1 MLDDFHRGS
10 NEGLCHRR
18 LVSFTKVTLM
28 LSFGIVL
35 TLSVVVVAIIAM
47 IVSRAGPDLILLAG
61 LTVLIVAGVVTP
73 KAAVSGFANEGL
85 ISVAVLFIVAEGL
98 EQTGAITLLIQKML
112 GLPTSRVRALLR
124 LMLPTA
130 AMSAFLNNTPVVAV
144 MLPVLGDWS
153 KKCRL
158 SVSQLMIPLSYA
170 TILGGLCTV
179 LGTSTTVVVNG
190 LMATE
195 GLEPL
200 SLFEPGFV
208 GLPCCLVGLVY
219 ILVTGKHLLPDRKPA
234 SMQFDDPREY
244 TIEML
249 VEPTSPLVGKTIEEA
264 GLRHLTG
271 MFLMEID
278 RDGRILAA
286 VSPSERIL
294 AKDRLVFVGVVNSVV
309 DLQKL
314 PGLTPATDQ
323 VFKLDS
329 PRSER
334 CLIEAVVSNTC
345 PLINTTI
352 REARFRTRYNAVVIA
367 VSRNGQRLRG
377 KIGDI
382 TLLPGDTL
390 LLEAHTSFA
399 DVQRDSRDF
408 YLVSRIENSTP
419 LRRDKAWIAQAV
431 LIGLV
436 LLNTLFRWEI
446 LPSALLAAMVLIL
459 TGCVKAHEARASIDW
474 SVLITIAAG
483 IGIGEA
489 MKAEHSGAGPYVAE
503 YLTSFAGNEK
513 VAALAIIYGITMVFT
528 NLITAKAAATLVFPV
543 AISTAET
550 LGANPMPFVVAVMI
564 AAAASFATPV
574 GYQTNLMVQGPGGY
588 RYVDYI
594 RFGTPLSLLLWF
606 VAVLVIPL
614 KWTL

>member
-1 MLDDFHRGS
+1 MDPFAI
-10 NEGLCHRR
+10 
-18 LVSFTKVTLM
+18 T
-28 LSFGIVL
+28 L
-35 TLSVVVVAIIAM
+35 TLGVVFVAIIAM
-47 IVSRAGPDLILLAG
+47 MVSRAGPDLILLAG
-61 LTVLIVAGVVTP
+61 LTVLIVAGIVTP

-98 EQTGAITLLIQKML
+98 EQTGAITSLIKNML
-112 GLPTSRVRALLR
+112 GLPTSRLTALLR

-144 MLPVLGDWS
+144 MLPVLDDWA

-190 LMATE
+190 LMSSE
-195 GLEPL
+195 GLRPL
-200 SLFEPGFV
+200 TLFEPGFV
-208 GLPCCLVGLVY
+208 GLPCCIAGLIY
-219 ILVTGKHLLPDRKPA
+219 ILSTGKLLLPNRKPA
-234 SMQFDDPREY
+234 SLQFDDPREY

-249 VEPTSPLVGKTIEEA
+249 VEPTSPLLGKTIETA
-264 GLRHLTG
+264 GLRHLPG
-271 MFLMEID
+271 MFLMEIERKGD
-278 RDGRILAA
+278 ILPA
-286 VSPSERIL
+286 VSPSERL
-294 AKDRLVFVGVVNSVV
+294 QANDRLVFVGVVNSVV

-323 VFKLDS
+323 VFKLNS

-334 CLIEAVVSNTC
+334 CLIEAVASNTC
-345 PLINTTI
+345 PVINTTI

-367 VSRNGQRLRG
+367 VSRNGQRIRG

-382 TLLPGDTL
+382 TLSPGDTL

-399 DVQRDSRDF
+399 DLQKDSRDF
-408 YLVSRIENSTP
+408 YLVSRVENSTP
-419 LRRDKAWIAQAV
+419 LRRDKAWIAQTV

-436 LLNTLFRWEI
+436 LLNTVFRWEI
-446 LPSALLAAMVLIL
+446 LPSALLAALVLIL

-489 MKAEHSGAGPYVAE
+489 MKAEHSGAGPFVAN
-503 YLTSFAGNEK
+503 YLTSFSGGEPI
-513 VAALAIIYGITMVFT
+513 AALAIIYGITMVFT

-543 AISTAET
+543 AISTAT
-550 LGANPMPFVVAVMI
+550 SMGVDPMPFVVAVMI
-564 AAAASFATPV
+564 SAAACFATPI

-588 RYVDYI
+588 RYVDYV
-594 RFGTPLSLLLWF
+594 RFGGPLTLLLWL

-614 KWTL
+614 RWGF

>member
-1 MLDDFHRGS
+1 MELFEIS
-10 NEGLCHRR
+10 
-18 LVSFTKVTLM
+18 
-28 LSFGIVL
+28 L
-35 TLSVVVVAIIAM
+35 TLGVVVAAIIAM
-47 IVSRAGPDLILLAG
+47 MVSRAGPDLILLAG
-61 LTVLIVAGVVTP
+61 LTVLIVSGIIPA
-73 KAAVSGFANEGL
+73 KDAVHGFANEGL

-98 EQTGAITLLIQKML
+98 EQTGAITSLIKKML
-112 GLPTSRVRALLR
+112 GLPSSRITALLR

-130 AMSAFLNNTPVVAV
+130 TMSAFLNNTPVVAV
-144 MLPVLGDWS
+144 MLPVLDDWS

-190 LMATE
+190 LMSSE

-208 GLPCCLVGLVY
+208 GLPCCFVGLIY
-219 ILVTGKHLLPDRKPA
+219 ILTTGKLLLPNRKPA
-234 SMQFDDPREY
+234 SMNLDDPREY

-249 VEPTSPLVGKTIEEA
+249 VDPTSPLVGKTIEAA

-271 MFLMEID
+271 MFLMEVD
-278 RDGRILAA
+278 REGHILPA
-286 VSPSERIL
+286 VSPSERL
-294 AKDRLVFVGVVNSVV
+294 HANDRLVFVGVDSVV

-334 CLIEAVVSNTC
+334 CLIEAVASNTC
-345 PLINTTI
+345 PVINTTI
-352 REARFRTRYNAVVIA
+352 RDARFRTRYNAVVIA
-367 VSRNGQRLRG
+367 VSRNGQRVRG
-377 KIGDI
+377 KIGSI
-382 TLLPGDTL
+382 TLLAGDTL

-399 DVQRDSRDF
+399 DVQRNSRDF
-408 YLVSRIENSTP
+408 YLVSRVENSTP
-419 LRRDKAWIAQAV
+419 LRREKAWIAQIV

-436 LLNTLFRWEI
+436 LLNTVFGWQI
-446 LPSALLAAMVLIL
+446 LPSALLAAMILIL

-489 MKAEHSGAGPYVAE
+489 MKAEHSGAGPFIAE
-503 YLTSFAGNEK
+503 YLTSFSGGAPI
-513 VAALAIIYGITMVFT
+513 AALAIIYGITMVFT
-528 NLITAKAAATLVFPV
+528 NLITAKAAATLLFPV
-543 AISTAET
+543 AVSTAASM
-550 LGANPMPFVVAVMI
+550 GVNPMPFVVAVMI

-588 RYVDYI
+588 RYSDYV
-594 RFGTPLSLLLWF
+594 RFGGPLSLLLWI

-614 KWTL
+614 RWSF

>member
-1 MLDDFHRGS
+1 MELFEIS
-10 NEGLCHRR
+10 
-18 LVSFTKVTLM
+18 
-28 LSFGIVL
+28 L
-35 TLSVVVVAIIAM
+35 TLGVVVAAIIAM
-47 IVSRAGPDLILLAG
+47 MVSRAGPDLILLAG
-61 LTVLIVAGVVTP
+61 LTVLIVSGIIPA
-73 KAAVSGFANEGL
+73 KDAVHGFANEGL

-98 EQTGAITLLIQKML
+98 EQTGAITSLIKKML
-112 GLPTSRVRALLR
+112 GLPSSRITALLR

-130 AMSAFLNNTPVVAV
+130 TMSAFLNNTPVVAV
-144 MLPVLGDWS
+144 MLPVLDDWS

-190 LMATE
+190 LMSSE

-208 GLPCCLVGLVY
+208 GLPCCFVGLIY
-219 ILVTGKHLLPDRKPA
+219 ILTTGKLLLPNRKPA
-234 SMQFDDPREY
+234 SMNLDDPREY

-249 VEPTSPLVGKTIEEA
+249 VDPTSPLVGKTIEAA

-271 MFLMEID
+271 MFLMEVD
-278 RDGRILAA
+278 REGHILPA
-286 VSPSERIL
+286 VSPSERL
-294 AKDRLVFVGVVNSVV
+294 HANDRLVFVGVVDSVV

-334 CLIEAVVSNTC
+334 CLIEAVASNTC
-345 PLINTTI
+345 PVINTTI
-352 REARFRTRYNAVVIA
+352 RDARFRTRYNAVVIA
-367 VSRNGQRLRG
+367 VSRNGQRVRG
-377 KIGDI
+377 KIGSI
-382 TLLPGDTL
+382 TLLAGDTL

-399 DVQRDSRDF
+399 DVQRNSRDF
-408 YLVSRIENSTP
+408 YLVSRVENSTP
-419 LRRDKAWIAQAV
+419 LRREKAWIAQIV

-436 LLNTLFRWEI
+436 LLNTVFGWQI
-446 LPSALLAAMVLIL
+446 LPSALLAAMILIL

-489 MKAEHSGAGPYVAE
+489 MKAEHSGAGPFIAE
-503 YLTSFAGNEK
+503 YLTSFSGGAPI
-513 VAALAIIYGITMVFT
+513 AALAIIYGITMVFT
-528 NLITAKAAATLVFPV
+528 NLITAKAAATLLFPV
-543 AISTAET
+543 AVSTAASM
-550 LGANPMPFVVAVMI
+550 GVNPMPFVVAVMI

-588 RYVDYI
+588 RYSDYV
-594 RFGTPLSLLLWF
+594 RFGGPLSLLLWI

-614 KWTL
+614 RWSF